1 MIYAFVDLFDK
12 SVIKLLELK
21 ELKSHDD
28 KKNALT
34 CNFYYK

>member
-21 ELKSHDD
+21 SHEYN
-28 KKNALT
+28 KKT
-34 CNFYYK
+34 H

>member
-1 MIYAFVDLFDK
+1 MIYAFVDLFDN

-21 ELKSHDD
+21 SHDD
-28 KKNALT
+28 NKKNALT

>member
-1 MIYAFVDLFDK
+1 MIYPFVDLFDK

-21 ELKSHDD
+21 SHDN

>member
-21 ELKSHDD
+21 ELKSHD
-28 KKNALT
+28 KKKT
-34 CNFYYK
+34 H

>member
-28 KKNALT
+28 NKKKRTNM
-34 CNFYYK
+34 